1 VNYSNNKDQL
11 MISKIHYLASCALAA
26 LVLSGTASADS
37 TRNAIEAVN
46 AQFVAA
52 FGQGDSKAVASLYT
66 VNAQLMP
73 DGSDAIKGRAAIQKS
88 MQGVIDSGVASFSL
102 TTLEKFGSGSTATE
116 VGVYEMRDKAGK
128 AVDHGK
134 YMVLWRQVNGI
145 WQLHR
150 DIFNSSLPPSK

>member
-1 VNYSNNKDQL
+1 M
-11 MISKIHYLASCALAA
+11 MINKIHYLVSCVLAA
-26 LVLSGTASADS
+26 LVLSGPVSADS
-37 TRNAIEAVN
+37 TRDAIEAVN

-52 FGQGDSKAVASLYT
+52 FGQGDSKGVASLYT

-73 DGSDAIKGRAAIQKS
+73 EGSDAIKGRAGIQKF
-88 MQGVIDSGVASFSL
+88 MQVAIDSGVASISL

-116 VGVYEMRDKAGK
+116 VGVYEMHDKAGK

-134 YMVLWRQVNGI
+134 YVVLWRQVNGT

-150 DIFNSSLPPSK
+150 DIFNSSVPPSK